1 LNSKS
6 KFCVLPDKYKR
17 LNIDTNKDGVISDI
31 EINKAIETLEKAKKQ
46 KESERHINLLNH
58 YQSLV

>member
-31 EINKAIETLEKAKKQ
+31 EINKAIETLEKARKQ

>member
-1 LNSKS
+1 MNSKS

-17 LNIDTNKDGVISDI
+17 LNFDTNKDGVISDI

-46 KESERHINLLNH
+46 KESERHMNLLNH